1 MDECKPLALGCLLL
15 DPAGRARMVP
25 GPRLAWSSSYLPAGR
40 GMGDEAAQEGESEE
54 EDRRLNADGT
64 AAAVTAA
71 AAWEAAATKAT
82 RERGTM
88 GKKPPRP
95 RNGWDALA
103 RLAAGCANDEGGGKK
118 SRKNLNPLTEVV
130 VGGNLRT
137 AFFAGVFVANG
148 REHSV
153 SRVAAD
159 VLSSGQGRY
168 CDQELHR
175 R

>member
-1 MDECKPLALGCLLL
+1 MGALGCLLL

-25 GPRLAWSSSYLPAGR
+25 GPRLAWSSSYLPAGQ
-40 GMGDEAAQEGESEE
+40 GMGDEAQEGELEE
-54 EDRRLNADGT
+54 EDRRLLSDGT

-71 AAWEAAATKAT
+71 AAWAAAAKKAT
-82 RERGTM
+82 RERGPI

-118 SRKNLNPLTEVV
+118 SRKQLNPEVV
-130 VGGNLRT
+130 VNGNLRT
-137 AFFAGVFVANG
+137 AFFSGVLVANG

-159 VLSSGQGRY
+159 VLSSGQGGY
-168 CDQELHR
+168 CDQALHR